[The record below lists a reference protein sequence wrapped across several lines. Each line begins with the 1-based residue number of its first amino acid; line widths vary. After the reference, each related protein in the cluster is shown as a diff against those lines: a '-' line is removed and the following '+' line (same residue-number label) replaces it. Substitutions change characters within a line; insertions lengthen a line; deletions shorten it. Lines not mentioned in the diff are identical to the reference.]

1 MREKTNEELNCTTLI
16 ELLTLLNDS
25 MEVVEKVAAGEEMDE
40 EIIGRASFLVTQF
53 KNDYSG
59 VAQAAFPRIAD

>member
-1 MREKTNEELNCTTLI
+1 MDKTNEELNMSTLI
-16 ELLTLLNDS
+16 MLLTLLNDS
-25 MEVVEKVAAGEEMDE
+25 MEVVEKVAAGEEINA

-59 VAQAAFPRIAD
+59 VAEAAYPRVDD

>member
-1 MREKTNEELNCTTLI
+1 MEKTNEQLNLTTLL

-25 MEVVEKVAAGEEMDE
+25 MEIVEKVAAGEEIDVE
-40 EIIGRASFLVTQF
+40 TIGRADFLVTQF

-59 VAQAAFPRIAD
+59 VAGAAFPRVED